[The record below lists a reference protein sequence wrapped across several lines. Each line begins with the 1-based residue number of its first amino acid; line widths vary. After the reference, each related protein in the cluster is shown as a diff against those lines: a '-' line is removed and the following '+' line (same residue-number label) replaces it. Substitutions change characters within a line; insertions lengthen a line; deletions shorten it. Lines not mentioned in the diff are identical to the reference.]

1 MLFQLTA
8 KSAEIKF
15 YNLKMLRKPHVIVE
29 KLKLQI
35 AKQYFNF
42 LVFCERERTDR
53 LILESCS
60 CCVSFILINSIK
72 LFEILKNIKYF
83 LTL

>member
-35 AKQYFNF
+35 AK
-42 LVFCERERTDR
+42 
-53 LILESCS
+53 
-60 CCVSFILINSIK
+60 
-72 LFEILKNIKYF
+72 
-83 LTL
+83 